1 MSNCTNCPPC
11 DTEFPLFCEGLETT
25 TDGRKIVVEDNASCQ
40 KVLLEPTEVSVLQY
54 DQNNDVAWKSG
65 SLVSPIKL
73 PSLQLNAVNVAPKIM
88 VLQVDGTVRQW
99 QPTDTGDNFLAYW
112 DGTQWKIGNLASLLP
127 AGNGVLVKTGS
138 SFSLANGVNGDF
150 LQVSSG
156 SIQFNSTIP
165 GGIPTGTVVP
175 YAANSAPS
183 GWVICDGSLY
193 GRTALDPSPQPN
205 LFGVIGTTYGIGD
218 GLTTFAIPDLRGMF
232 VRGFDNGR
240 GLDPLRVFGTD
251 QSFAVESHNHSG
263 TTGNQS
269 VGHTHPFSGTT
280 VSAGSHTHTQNILT
294 GTGGTANALA
304 VSNLINNEINSTRI
318 SINAAG
324 AHTHTFSGTTGSVS
338 ADHTHSIPSYGQ
350 TETRPVNVAMNYIIK
365 T

>member
-1 MSNCTNCPPC
+1 MSDCTNCPPC

-25 TDGRKIVVEDNASCQ
+25 TDGRKLVVEDTASCQ

-65 SLVSPIKL
+65 SLTAPIKL

-88 VLQVDGTVRQW
+88 VLLADGTVRQW

-127 AGNGVLVKTGS
+127 AGNGVIVKNGS
-138 SFSLANGVNGDF
+138 SFSLASGVDGEF
-150 LQVSSG
+150 LQVLSG

-165 GGIPTGTVVP
+165 GGIPTGAIVP

-183 GWVICDGSLY
+183 GWVICNGSLY

-205 LFGVIGTTYGIGD
+205 LFGVIGITYGAGD
-218 GLTTFAIPDLRGMF
+218 GLTNFAVPDLRGMF

-240 GLDPLRVFGTD
+240 GIDPLRVFGTD

-269 VGHTHPFSGTT
+269 VGHTHSFSGTT
-280 VSAGSHTHTQNILT
+280 GNDSPDHTHGYTNYPPNRRAT
-294 GTGGTANALA
+294 PTSGTDTMGDTANAQT
-304 VSNLINNEINSTRI
+304 S
-318 SINAAG
+318 AG
-324 AHTHTFSGTTGSVS
+324 ANTRHTHTFSGTTGAVS

-350 TETRPVNVAMNYIIK
+350 TETRPRNVAMNYIIK

>member
-1 MSNCTNCPPC
+1 MSDCTPCPPC

-25 TDGRKIVVEDNASCQ
+25 TDGRKLVVEDNASCQ

-65 SLVSPIKL
+65 SLTSPIKL
-73 PSLQLNAVNVAPKIM
+73 PSLQLNAINVAPKIM
-88 VLQVDGTVRQW
+88 VLQADGTVRQW

-138 SFSLANGVNGDF
+138 SFSLASGVNGDF
-150 LQVSSG
+150 LQVLSG
-156 SIQFNSTIP
+156 NIQFNSTIP
-165 GGIPTGTVVP
+165 GGIPTGVIVP

-193 GRTALDPSPQPN
+193 GRTALDPSPQVN
-205 LFGVIGTTYGIGD
+205 LFGVIGTTYGF
-218 GLTTFAIPDLRGMF
+218 TTISNFAVPDLRGMF

-251 QSFAVESHNHSG
+251 QTFAVESHNHSG
-263 TTGNQS
+263 TTGVQS

-280 VSAGSHTHTQNILT
+280 VSAGSHTHTQNIQV
-294 GTGGTANALA
+294 GNAGGGGALA

-318 SINAAG
+318 AIQAAG
-324 AHTHTFSGTTGSVS
+324 AHTHTFSGTTGAVS

-350 TETRPVNVAMNYIIK
+350 TETRPRNVAMNYIIK